1 MIYEFESY
9 GGVDRQEG
17 ARRRR
22 RREEGGVG
30 GIGGYGDVEGLGLRQ
45 YCGVFAVL

>member
-9 GGVDRQEG
+9 GGVDRQEAG
-17 ARRRR
+17 GR

-30 GIGGYGDVEGLGLRQ
+30 GIWGYGDVEGLGLRQ
-45 YCGVFAVL
+45 YCEVFAVL

>member
-1 MIYEFESY
+1 MGVLTGRREL
-9 GGVDRQEG
+9 GGG
-17 ARRRR
+17 G

-30 GIGGYGDVEGLGLRQ
+30 GIGGYGDVEGLGLKQ